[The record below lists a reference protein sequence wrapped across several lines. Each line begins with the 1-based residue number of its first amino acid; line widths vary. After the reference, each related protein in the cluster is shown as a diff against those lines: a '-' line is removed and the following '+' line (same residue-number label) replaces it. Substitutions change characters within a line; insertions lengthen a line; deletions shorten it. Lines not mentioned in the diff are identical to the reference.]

1 MICSE
6 GGKKSSEY
14 LYFRHF
20 TSRDLRIQFSSG
32 NSTDPEGMLEDL
44 ITYINNEDVKSEDEC
59 KIFLVIDTDL
69 NEKRIN
75 KIKEI
80 VPKCQKYNIE
90 VITSAPT
97 FEIWYLMH
105 YRKNKLKFLSSQDV
119 KKELEKL
126 NGTYK
131 ENMDM
136 YQSII
141 KMLEKAKN
149 TALNIEQEIKNNNG
163 DLFNSNPHTSI
174 YKIIAAIEEYNK
186 NKE

>member
-1 MICSE
+1 
-6 GGKKSSEY
+6 
-14 LYFRHF
+14 
-20 TSRDLRIQFSSG
+20 
-32 NSTDPEGMLEDL
+32 
-44 ITYINNEDVKSEDEC
+44 
-59 KIFLVIDTDL
+59 
-69 NEKRIN
+69 
-75 KIKEI
+75 
-80 VPKCQKYNIE
+80 
-90 VITSAPT
+90 
-97 FEIWYLMH
+97 MH